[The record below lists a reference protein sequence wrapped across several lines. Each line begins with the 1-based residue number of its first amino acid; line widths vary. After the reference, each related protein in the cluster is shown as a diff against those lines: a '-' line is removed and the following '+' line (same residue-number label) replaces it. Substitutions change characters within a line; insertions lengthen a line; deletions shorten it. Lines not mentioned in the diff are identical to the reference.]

1 MPKTENHGT
10 ERSVVS
16 YLSGFLHIPECSA
29 IMEKSRKKAVPVT
42 NADQHY
48 QKMTETPVPKLI
60 LNLGIPTTISM
71 LITNIYNMADTYFV
85 GTLGES
91 AQAATGVLFTVQAIM
106 QGIAFMFGHGGGTFV
121 SRALADR
128 NTKEATKYISS
139 AFFMGGLIGLLITV
153 LGLTFLEPLVRFLGS
168 TETIVPHAKAY
179 GRWILLAAPFIICS
193 FILNNGLRYEGKAF
207 YAMFGLTTGGILN
220 ILGDYILVIKCGL
233 GVYGAG
239 LATAASQVISFSILL
254 FMYLKMAQ
262 STIRLK
268 AVSFDVRMY
277 LRICR
282 VGFPS
287 LIRQGLTSVT
297 NGLLNNVTK
306 PFGDAAMAAMSV
318 VSRYA
323 NFLMCVGLGMG
334 QGFQPVASFN
344 YQAKKYDRVKK
355 GLLFTTAF
363 GLVFIGAMSAISIIF
378 AEPIIAVFQ
387 KHPDVI
393 AIGSKALRFTAVGM
407 MFMPFS
413 VPVNMLY
420 QSIQQPTISSV
431 LSLIRSGLVTIPIL
445 LFAVPFL
452 GLLGIQM
459 AQPTADMIAGL
470 ISIPFIIRF
479 VRKTE

>member
-1 MPKTENHGT
+1 M
-10 ERSVVS
+10 
-16 YLSGFLHIPECSA
+16 
-29 IMEKSRKKAVPVT
+29 T
-42 NADQHY
+42 NAEKHY
-48 QKMTETPVPKLI
+48 AKMTETPVAKLI

-106 QGIAFMFGHGGGTFV
+106 QGIAFMFGHGGGTFI
-121 SRALADR
+121 SRALADK

-139 AFFMGGLIGLLITV
+139 AFFMGGLIGLMITV
-153 LGLTFLEPLVRFLGS
+153 LGLTFLDPLVRFLGS
-168 TETIVPHAKAY
+168 TETIVPHAKDY
-179 GRWILLAAPFIICS
+179 GTWILLAAPFIICS

-207 YAMFGLTTGGILN
+207 YAMFGLTAGGLLN
-220 ILGDYILVIKCGL
+220 ILGDYILVMKCGL

-239 LATAASQVISFSILL
+239 LATAASQVVSFTILL
-254 FMYLKMAQ
+254 YMYLKMAQ
-262 STIRLK
+262 SNIQIK
-268 AVSFDVRMY
+268 AVSKDFRLY
-277 LRICR
+277 LKIAR
-282 VGFPS
+282 VGLPS

-306 PFGDAAMAAMSV
+306 PFGDAAIAAMSV
-318 VSRYA
+318 VSRYS

-363 GLVFIGAMSAISIIF
+363 GLVFIGAMSTISIIF
-378 AEPIIAVFQ
+378 AEPIITIFQ

-393 AIGSKALRFTAVGM
+393 SIGAKALRFTAIGM

-431 LSLIRSGLVTIPIL
+431 LSLIRSGMITIPLL
-445 LFAVPFL
+445 LFAVPIL

-459 AQPTADMIAGL
+459 AQPVADIMAGL

-479 VRKTE
+479 LRKTE

>member
-1 MPKTENHGT
+1 M
-10 ERSVVS
+10 
-16 YLSGFLHIPECSA
+16 
-29 IMEKSRKKAVPVT
+29 T

-48 QKMTETPVPKLI
+48 KKMTETPVSRLI

-106 QGIAFMFGHGGGTFV
+106 QGIAFMLGHGGGTFI
-121 SRALADR
+121 SRALADK
-128 NTKEATKYISS
+128 NTDEATKYISS
-139 AFFMGGLIGLLITV
+139 VFFVGGIVGLIISV
-153 LGLTFLEPLVRFLGS
+153 LGLTFLDPLVRFLGS
-168 TETIVPHAKAY
+168 TETIVPHAKDY
-179 GRWILLAAPFIICS
+179 GFWILLAAPFIICS
-193 FILNNGLRYEGKAF
+193 LVLNNGLRYEGKAF
-207 YAMFGLTTGGILN
+207 YAMFGLTAGGILN
-220 ILGDYILVIKCGL
+220 ILGDYLLVIKCGM

-262 STIRLK
+262 STIRFK
-268 AVSFDVRMY
+268 AVSRDIKLY
-277 LRICR
+277 LTVAR
-282 VGFPS
+282 VGLPS

-297 NGLLNNVTK
+297 NGLLNNMTK
-306 PFGDAAMAAMSV
+306 PFGDAAIAAMSV

-344 YQAKKYDRVKK
+344 YQAKKYGRVKK

-363 GLVFIGAMSAISIIF
+363 GLIFIGGMSTFSIIF
-378 AEPIIAVFQ
+378 AEPIISIFQ
-387 KHPDVI
+387 KHEDVI
-393 AIGSKALRFTAVGM
+393 RIGATALRFTAVGM

-420 QSIQQPTISSV
+420 QSIQKPTISSV
-431 LSLIRSGLVTIPIL
+431 LSLIRSGAVTIPML
-445 LFAVPFL
+445 LIGVPLL
-452 GLLGIQM
+452 GLTGIQI
-459 AQPTADMIAGL
+459 AQPTADIIAGL

-479 VRKTE
+479 VRKPE

>member
-1 MPKTENHGT
+1 M
-10 ERSVVS
+10 
-16 YLSGFLHIPECSA
+16 
-29 IMEKSRKKAVPVT
+29 T
-42 NADQHY
+42 NAEKHY
-48 QKMTETPVPKLI
+48 VKMTETPVAKLI

-106 QGIAFMFGHGGGTFV
+106 QGIAFMLGHGGGTFI

-128 NTKEATKYISS
+128 NTNEATKYISS
-139 AFFMGGLIGLLITV
+139 AFYIGGLIGLIITV
-153 LGLTFLEPLVRFLGS
+153 LGLSFLDPLVRFLGS
-168 TETIVPHAKAY
+168 TETIVPHAKDY
-179 GRWILLAAPFIICS
+179 GMWILLAAPFIICS

-207 YAMFGLTTGGILN
+207 FAMFGLTAGGLLN
-220 ILGDYILVIKCGL
+220 ILGDYILVMKCGL

-239 LATAASQVISFSILL
+239 LATAASQVVSFTILL
-254 FMYLKMAQ
+254 YMYVKMAQ
-262 STIRLK
+262 SNIQIK
-268 AVSFDVRMY
+268 AVSKDFRLY
-277 LRICR
+277 LTIAR
-282 VGFPS
+282 VGLPS

-297 NGLLNNVTK
+297 NGLLNNITK
-306 PFGDAAMAAMSV
+306 PFGDAAIAAMSV
-318 VSRYA
+318 VSRYS

-344 YQAKKYDRVKK
+344 YQAKKINRVKK

-363 GLVFIGAMSAISIIF
+363 GLVFIGAMSTVSIIF
-378 AEPIIAVFQ
+378 AEPIITIFQ

-393 AIGSKALRFTAVGM
+393 SIGAKALRFTAVGM

-431 LSLIRSGLVTIPIL
+431 LSLIRSGMVTIPLL
-445 LFAVPFL
+445 LFGVPLL
-452 GLLGIQM
+452 GLLGIQL
-459 AQPTADMIAGL
+459 AQPIADIIAGL
-470 ISIPFIIRF
+470 ISIPFIIHF
-479 VRKTE
+479 IRKTE